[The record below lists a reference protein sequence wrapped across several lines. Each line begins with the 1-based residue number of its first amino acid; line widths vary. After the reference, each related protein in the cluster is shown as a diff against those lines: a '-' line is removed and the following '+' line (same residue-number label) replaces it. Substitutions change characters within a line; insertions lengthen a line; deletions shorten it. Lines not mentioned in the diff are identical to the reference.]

1 MENAIAIVGMD
12 CKFPGANNKDEYWE
26 LLKNGK
32 CPVESSLDAS
42 DNPNFVNS
50 SFKLDGIEEFDAEF
64 FNISKKDAKFM
75 DPQQRLFLESAWKA
89 IEDAGYNVDCIKGR
103 TGVFAGCGI
112 STYLICNVIPDMIR
126 KGEDISK
133 IISKIIHGNSNDYL
147 SSRVS
152 YNMNFTG
159 PSMTVQT
166 ACSSALTAVHLACR
180 SLLMYECD
188 MAVCGGSAV
197 NSNQGHGYKYVKGEI
212 FSKTGLCSPFSADAD
227 GTIFSGGIGT
237 LVLKRYEDAIESND
251 YIYAVIRGS
260 AINNDGTDKMSYSA
274 PSETGQFNV
283 IVDALAFADV
293 EPDTISYI
301 ETHGTG
307 TDIGDQ
313 IEIAAL
319 KKVFADSE
327 KTIKIGSVKGN
338 IGHAIAASGIA
349 GLIKAVL
356 MVNKGY
362 ICPSIHCEN
371 ENEELGLSSGPLRVA
386 KKFEKM
392 TSDNNIPLRVGV
404 SSFGM
409 GGSNAHLIIESFENK
424 YTKSDEDSSKL
435 KMLKLSAKNKK
446 SLEAMKQ
453 KIYEY
458 LLLHEVD
465 DDTLTYVYNNC
476 RKEQPCRRMICYFDR
491 EELMFKL
498 SHKDNEI
505 YFYENN
511 NRYNNM
517 SNYNSIAETAAKYGI
532 SNDDGYMMCLALKR
546 MWENG
551 NDISIFE
558 TEHDEKIKK
567 YPLPGYVFDHNSFWI
582 ENENSNIVETES
594 AIDEDRTDAEQFL
607 KKLWKEYLDADENDL
622 NRNFFELGGNSISAY
637 QMLADINENLGV
649 EIDIADMI
657 ESPTLEN
664 VNKKILDRMRVMV

>member
-12 CKFPGANNKDEYWE
+12 CKFPGANSAAEYWE
-26 LLKNGK
+26 LLKKGG
-32 CPVESSLDAS
+32 CPVEISIDESSD
-42 DNPNFVNS
+42 PNFVGR
-50 SFKLDGIEEFDAEF
+50 SFRLDGIDEFDAEF

-89 IEDAGYNVDCIKGR
+89 VEDAGYNIDRIEGR

-112 STYLICNVIPDMIR
+112 STYLMCNVIPDMLR

-133 IISKIIHGNSNDYL
+133 IISKIIHGNSTDYL

-152 YNMNFTG
+152 YNMNFNG

-188 MAVCGGSAV
+188 MAVCGGTAV

-212 FSKTGLCSPFSADAD
+212 FSRTGLCSPFSADAD

-237 LVLKRYEDAIESND
+237 LVLKRYEDAVESGD

-260 AINNDGTDKMSYSA
+260 AVNNDGSDKMSYSA
-274 PSETGQFNV
+274 PSEEGQFNV
-283 IVDALAFADV
+283 IIDALSFADV
-293 EPDTISYI
+293 GPDTISYI

-319 KKVFADSE
+319 KKVFGDN
-327 KTIKIGSVKGN
+327 KRPVKIGSVKGN
-338 IGHAIAASGIA
+338 IGHAVAASGIA

-386 KKFEKM
+386 KTYEKFR
-392 TSDNNIPLRVGV
+392 SADGGPLRAGV

-409 GGSNAHLIIESFENK
+409 GGSNAHVILESYENK
-424 YTKSDEDSSKL
+424 TNDSAEDRTAL
-435 KMLKLSAKNKK
+435 KMLRLSAKNER
-446 SLEAMKQ
+446 SLEAMK
-453 KIYEY
+453 KKLYEY
-458 LLLHEVD
+458 LLIHDAD
-465 DDTLTYVYNNC
+465 DDVLTYVYNTA
-476 RKEQPCRRMICYFDR
+476 RKELPCRCMICYFDKA
-491 EELMFKL
+491 ELMFRL
-498 SHKDNEI
+498 SHRSS
-505 YFYENN
+505 YEDDS
-511 NRYNNM
+511 RFAAM
-517 SNYNSIAETAAKYGI
+517 SNYSRIAEMARECGI
-532 SNDDGYMMCLALKR
+532 TETDGFRMCMELREK
-546 MWENG
+546 WESG
-551 NDISIFE
+551 HDVPPIELDKEGKIFR
-558 TEHDEKIKK
+558 H
-567 YPLPGYVFDHNSFWI
+567 PLPGYEFDHSSFWI
-582 ENENSNIVETES
+582 ESGNISE
-594 AIDEDRTDAEQFL
+594 DEAGTCTSVDADDPEKFL
-607 KKLWKEYLDADENDL
+607 NQLWKNYLDADESDL
-622 NRNFFELGGNSISAY
+622 DRNFFELGGNSISAY

-649 EIDIADMI
+649 EIDISDMI

-664 VNKKILDRMRVMV
+664 VNRMILDLIQVRV